1 MFDPNQQVYPDR
13 LPQIVTAFGVN
24 VRADLVFTDAKGKDN
39 NGQRKI
45 AEKALAGL
53 QSILPRLMGPNEVVL
68 AIGFAQGQIPIF
80 ERMFLGWGAYFLGRT
95 CLVVTNRG
103 LLRFRIR
110 SKGFF
115 NWEWDR
121 GVQGI
126 GWGDLA
132 EARAKGGLGRQLVL
146 RYRNNQKETLW
157 RLAGV
162 FGKKL
167 ETLAPLLL
175 NANLGEATAAM
186 GPTPLCPKCLAAQT
200 AGVYRCAQCGQE
212 FRNEKKLFWRTLL
225 VPGGEYFYVRQIAF
239 GIMQAIIEI
248 IFLIYAVVLVATAA
262 TGGGDDAAAGAVGAV
277 VILLLLFFHKL
288 AAYTQCRRMVRGFLP
303 AD

>member
-13 LPQIVTAFGVN
+13 LPQIVPAFGVN
-24 VRADLVFTDAKGKDN
+24 VRADLVFTDARGRDN

-53 QSILPRLMGPNEVVL
+53 HPILPRLMGPNEVVL
-68 AIGFAQGQIPIF
+68 AVGFALTQLTIF
-80 ERMFLGWGAYFLGRT
+80 EQAFLGWGAITMARV

-110 SKGFF
+110 GKGFF
-115 NWEWDR
+115 GWEWDR

-132 EARAKGGLGRQLVL
+132 EATPKSGLGRRFAL
-146 RYRNNQKETLW
+146 RYRNGQKES
-157 RLAGV
+157 
-162 FGKKL
+162 FGRMSGAFYKKL
-167 ETLAPLLL
+167 QALVPVLV
-175 NANLGEATAAM
+175 NANLGDATAATA
-186 GPTPLCPKCLAAQT
+186 PTALCPKCLGPQT

-212 FRNEKKLFWRTLL
+212 FRDEKKLLWRTLL
-225 VPGGEYFYVRQIAF
+225 IPGGEYFYVRQTAWGILQAF
-239 GIMQAIIEI
+239 VELMILVYAVGLAVGAATGSGDDAVSAAVGAGF
-248 IFLIYAVVLVATAA
+248 IFLIL
-262 TGGGDDAAAGAVGAV
+262 
-277 VILLLLFFHKL
+277 IFHKL
-288 AAYTQCRRMVRGFLP
+288 AAYIQCRRMVRGFLP